1 MKKIIFSLLLFVLF
15 SACNSKVE
23 ESLDSPTSGTISVS
37 VDETIAPVMTS
48 EIDTFTKLYVDTKI
62 NASFIPQN
70 EAFIN
75 LLNNKSRVIFTAR
88 PLNNEELKFYKK
100 LEIVPHVEKICY
112 DAVVLISN
120 KTNVDTNFT
129 IDQVKSILTK
139 NVKNWNE
146 LNIKNNTLPI
156 DVVFDNANSSTFLY
170 LEKRLGIN
178 ISKNLYALKDNKKV
192 IEYVKKNKN
201 AIGIIGLN
209 WISDYDDQNTVNFVK
224 DINIVGIKSDL
235 PNSDPKM
242 YYKPYQAY
250 IALKQYP
257 LFREIY
263 AITGEART
271 GLGTGLMSFIAG
283 EKGQRIFLKAGLVP
297 ATMPIRLIETYN

>member
-1 MKKIIFSLLLFVLF
+1 MKKIIFSLLFLVFL

-37 VDETIAPVMTS
+37 VDETIAPVMRS
-48 EIDTFTKLYVDTKI
+48 EIDTFSKLYVDTKI

-75 LLNNKSRVIFTAR
+75 LLNNKSRVIFAAR
-88 PLNNEELKFYKK
+88 PLNNDELKFYKK

-112 DAVVLISN
+112 DAVVLITN
-120 KTNVDTNFT
+120 KANLDTNFT
-129 IDQVKSILTK
+129 IEQVKSILNTSV
-139 NVKNWNE
+139 NNWNE
-146 LNIKNNTLPI
+146 LNNKNYSSPI
-156 DVVFDNANSSTFLY
+156 NVVFDNANSSTFSY
-170 LEKRLGIN
+170 LSNRLGIT
-178 ISKNLYALKDNKKV
+178 ISKNLFALKDNKKV
-192 IEYVKKNKN
+192 IEYVKNNKN

-209 WISDYDDQNTVNFVK
+209 WISDYDDQNTVNFIK
-224 DINIVGIKSDL
+224 DINIIGIKSDL
-235 PNSDPKM
+235 PNTDPHM

-263 AITGEART
+263 AITSEART